1 MKGGGIYIAASA
13 ATGRHFHGK
22 QGLFF
27 VSVVNVGSGM
37 GGVIFPY
44 FFNYLTERFGPRGT
58 YLITG
63 GILLNMIPFTMLWN
77 SPITKKLTKPKHEQN
92 VCNDNAIEMESLT
105 SVKSEVKTCYADKD
119 TLCAAFKKL
128 VTDRAFVFFAFGL
141 ATAYSCVMVVNVFDA
156 LQDSGLSQTN
166 ATLGLLLLNISG
178 IIGRILP
185 GTLIQIKYITVLTV
199 PIIACIMIIL
209 SQLGITLLSS
219 ITTNFLACI
228 LAGTA
233 IGMLMSCFGVVTLKL
248 VGIERH
254 ANAMGICLSLSGLTN
269 ALMGQFGGWIR
280 DKLGYYTIPFLLSA
294 SVEVL
299 AIILL
304 SIAQFYRSKY
314 PKRLTDELKDKLATA
329 GWLVCLSAFLAN
341 LLALGVFFS
350 MGTLLSDIMDTFN
363 VTRAEA
369 ALVQSVG
376 ITGHLWAKG
385 NMSDHWWDFS
395 SYDTINIAMET
406 TYYKEIEAVNKFA
419 RCSWRTG
426 TAIGM
431 FSSTFGVAT
440 LKLVGTERQA
450 TAMGICLSLS
460 GITNAVLGPIGG
472 LIRDKTGSY
481 TIPFLLSASVE
492 VLAIVLLIMAQF
504 YRFKDRRSAEKQ
516 MPVYYN
522 TRF

>member
-1 MKGGGIYIAASA
+1 MCLDESRCQRAHQRNMYVLHRWLVCTTALLANLVVLGVMFSMGTLLSDITATFNVSRTDAALVQTVAIVAGLCGGVFIGSLIHKFGERNVAVCLSFILSIGVVISYFATSVPFLMISIGLLGGTSGGGIYIAASA

-63 GILLNMIPFTMLWN
+63 GILLNMIPFTLLWN

-166 ATLGLLLLNISG
+166 ATLG
-178 IIGRILP
+178 
-185 GTLIQIKYITVLTV
+185 
-199 PIIACIMIIL
+199 
-209 SQLGITLLSS
+209 
-219 ITTNFLACI
+219 
-228 LAGTA
+228 
-233 IGMLMSCFGVVTLKL
+233 
-248 VGIERH
+248 
-254 ANAMGICLSLSGLTN
+254 
-269 ALMGQFGGWIR
+269 WIR

-314 PKRLTDELKDKLATA
+314 PKRLTDELKD
-329 GWLVCLSAFLAN
+329 VC
-341 LLALGVFFS
+341 AL
-350 MGTLLSDIMDTFN
+350 
-363 VTRAEA
+363 
-369 ALVQSVG
+369 
-376 ITGHLWAKG
+376 
-385 NMSDHWWDFS
+385 
-395 SYDTINIAMET
+395 
-406 TYYKEIEAVNKFA
+406 
-419 RCSWRTG
+419 
-426 TAIGM
+426 
-431 FSSTFGVAT
+431 
-440 LKLVGTERQA
+440 
-450 TAMGICLSLS
+450 
-460 GITNAVLGPIGG
+460 
-472 LIRDKTGSY
+472 
-481 TIPFLLSASVE
+481 
-492 VLAIVLLIMAQF
+492 
-504 YRFKDRRSAEKQ
+504 
-516 MPVYYN
+516 
-522 TRF
+522 

>member
-1 MKGGGIYIAASA
+1 MCLDESRCQRAHQRNMYVLHRWLVCTTALLANLVVLGVMFSMGTLLSDITATFNVSRTDAALVQTVAIVAGLCGGVFIGSLIHKFGERNVAVCLSFILSIGVVISYFATSVPFLMISIGLLGGTSGGGIYIAASA

-314 PKRLTDELKDKLATA
+314 PKRLTDELKD
-329 GWLVCLSAFLAN
+329 VC
-341 LLALGVFFS
+341 AL
-350 MGTLLSDIMDTFN
+350 
-363 VTRAEA
+363 
-369 ALVQSVG
+369 
-376 ITGHLWAKG
+376 
-385 NMSDHWWDFS
+385 
-395 SYDTINIAMET
+395 
-406 TYYKEIEAVNKFA
+406 
-419 RCSWRTG
+419 
-426 TAIGM
+426 
-431 FSSTFGVAT
+431 
-440 LKLVGTERQA
+440 
-450 TAMGICLSLS
+450 
-460 GITNAVLGPIGG
+460 
-472 LIRDKTGSY
+472 
-481 TIPFLLSASVE
+481 
-492 VLAIVLLIMAQF
+492 
-504 YRFKDRRSAEKQ
+504 
-516 MPVYYN
+516 
-522 TRF
+522 

>member
-1 MKGGGIYIAASA
+1 MCLDESRCQRAHQRNMYVLHRWLVCTTALLANLVVLGVMFSMGTLLSDITATFNVSRTDAALVQTVAIVAGLCGGVFIGSLIHKFGERNVAVCLSFILSIGVVISYFATSVPFLMISIGLLGGTSGGGIYIAASA

-63 GILLNMIPFTMLWN
+63 GILLNMIPFTLLWN

-314 PKRLTDELKDKLATA
+314 PKRLTDELKD
-329 GWLVCLSAFLAN
+329 VC
-341 LLALGVFFS
+341 AL
-350 MGTLLSDIMDTFN
+350 
-363 VTRAEA
+363 
-369 ALVQSVG
+369 
-376 ITGHLWAKG
+376 
-385 NMSDHWWDFS
+385 
-395 SYDTINIAMET
+395 
-406 TYYKEIEAVNKFA
+406 
-419 RCSWRTG
+419 
-426 TAIGM
+426 
-431 FSSTFGVAT
+431 
-440 LKLVGTERQA
+440 
-450 TAMGICLSLS
+450 
-460 GITNAVLGPIGG
+460 
-472 LIRDKTGSY
+472 
-481 TIPFLLSASVE
+481 
-492 VLAIVLLIMAQF
+492 
-504 YRFKDRRSAEKQ
+504 
-516 MPVYYN
+516 
-522 TRF
+522 